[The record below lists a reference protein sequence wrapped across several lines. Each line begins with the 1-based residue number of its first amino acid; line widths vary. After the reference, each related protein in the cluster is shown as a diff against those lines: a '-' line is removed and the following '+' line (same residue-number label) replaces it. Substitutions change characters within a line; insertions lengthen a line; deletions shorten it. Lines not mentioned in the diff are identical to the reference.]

1 MMSGLSG
8 DKSIFTRRSA
18 VQTLGALAAFGG
30 LRPATVSADTIKVAA
45 ADGKKIK
52 IGVPLTYGPFTQP
65 WRRGCWRILSKLKE
79 LGAEVETIRGEPT
92 KSSEQNA
99 ERQLLDRGIDVL
111 IMGVQSSES
120 ATAYIADE
128 AHRRGIKTVG
138 FNALVK
144 DSPAVIEDS
153 WGTAVLMGYYVQD
166 VLKRQGTIVQMSEN
180 KGLAADYDQQCDLLD
195 LMTKWEPRMKMLPFM
210 AGGTGT
216 EDEIAKG
223 RDQTLALFQSHPDP
237 DSVNAIISWWWPNTL
252 GAVQAIRRTNRQ
264 GVRVMNHYFSD
275 QLLTEMA
282 RPDSPIEFSTD
293 APWHLIGDKVAE
305 LAVAQARGD
314 DVPNRTYHVAVTSIT
329 KAEAAKTLEDIK
341 SMDAQATEFLKAY
354 GG

>member
-1 MMSGLSG
+1 M
-8 DKSIFTRRSA
+8 
-18 VQTLGALAAFGG
+18 
-30 LRPATVSADTIKVAA
+30 
-45 ADGKKIK
+45 
-52 IGVPLTYGPFTQP
+52 
-65 WRRGCWRILSKLKE
+65 RRGCWRILSKLKE
-79 LGAEVETIRGEPT
+79 MGAEVETVRGEPT

-138 FNALVK
+138 FQAQVK
-144 DSPAVIEDS
+144 NSPCVLEDT
-153 WGTAVLMGYYVQD
+153 WGTAVIMGYYVHD
-166 VLKRQGTIVQMSEN
+166 VLNRQGTIVQMSEN

-210 AGGTGT
+210 PGGTGT

-223 RDQTLALFQSHPDP
+223 RDETLALFQANPDP
-237 DSVNAIISWWWPNTL
+237 ASVNAIISWYWANTL

-264 GVRVMNHYFSD
+264 GVRLTNHYFSN
-275 QLLTEMA
+275 QLLTEMS

-305 LAVAQARGD
+305 LAVALARGD
-314 DVPNRTYHVAVTSIT
+314 DVPNRSYHVPVTAIT
-329 KAEAAKTLEDIK
+329 RADAPKMLEEVK
-341 SMDAQATEFLKAY
+341 SMDDQATELLKAY